1 MRAWAD
7 QKWANGTIGKQVI
20 SIILRRGSVTPEC
33 GYHTDIATTARY
45 YPKQVNARP
54 DGFVTCGLTLSGSDG
69 KPVAYPKE
77 QRNEL
82 CPCGSG
88 VKYKRCH
95 GKS

>member
-1 MRAWAD
+1 MRGWDD
-7 QKWANGTIGKQVI
+7 QKWAKGTIGIQVT

-33 GYHTDIATTARY
+33 GYHTDIAATTQY

-54 DGFVTCGLTLSGSDG
+54 DGFVTGGLTLSSSDG
-69 KPVAYPKE
+69 KPVAYPKV

-95 GKS
+95 GKP